1 MSRPTLVP
9 EAVARY
15 VTETMARETPL
26 QKELRAET
34 AKLREGQM
42 QIGADQGAL
51 FSLLVRAIGARRALE
66 IGSFTGY
73 SGLAIASALP
83 ADGKLV
89 CCDMNEEWTNV
100 ARRYW
105 TRAGVM
111 ERIDLRLGPAQTTL
125 DGLVAQKASFDF
137 AFIDADKTGYDGYYE
152 SCLKLVR
159 PGGLIAIDNLLWS
172 QKVVDA
178 VVQDEETVALRKLNA
193 KIHGDDRVEPCLLTV
208 GDGIMLARVRG

>member
-1 MSRPTLVP
+1 MSRPTLVS
-9 EAVARY
+9 EAVRRY
-15 VTETMARETPL
+15 VTETMVRETPL

-34 AKLREGQM
+34 AVLREGQM

-89 CCDMNEEWTNV
+89 CCDMSEEWTAV

-111 ERIDLRLGPAQTTL
+111 DRIDLRLGPAQATL
-125 DGLVAQKASFDF
+125 DGLVGENASFDF

-152 SCLKLVR
+152 SSLKLVR
-159 PGGLIAIDNLLWS
+159 HGGLIAIDNVLWS
-172 QKVVDA
+172 ERVVDPS
-178 VVQDEETVALRKLNA
+178 VQDEETVALRNLNS
-193 KIHGDDRVEPCLLTV
+193 KIRNDDRVEPCLLTV
-208 GDGIMLARVRG
+208 GDGIMLVRVRG